1 MALGERIGESSGRIT
16 GTRVVSSIEGD
27 VQIEIT
33 FQGSGMML
41 GEHITD
47 LGTYLQTVRPGGVL
61 YGEGDVLFITTGGES
76 AHWSGFGVGRPTGP
90 FPAGHM
96 AVCGSVQTESE
107 RLMRLNSVATAVEY
121 DVEQDGSYRW
131 TAWAWI

>member
-1 MALGERIGESSGRIT
+1 MALGERLGESSGRIT
-16 GTRVVSSIEGD
+16 GTRVVSSIEGA

-33 FQGSGMML
+33 FQGSGTML
-41 GEHITD
+41 GEEITD
-47 LGTYLQTVRPGGVL
+47 VGTYLQTVRPGGVL
-61 YGEGDVLFITTGGES
+61 YGEGDVLFITGGGES
-76 AHWSGFGVGRPTGP
+76 AHWTGFGVGRPTGP

-96 AVCGSVQTESE
+96 AVCGSTQTESE

-131 TAWAWI
+131 TAWEWI